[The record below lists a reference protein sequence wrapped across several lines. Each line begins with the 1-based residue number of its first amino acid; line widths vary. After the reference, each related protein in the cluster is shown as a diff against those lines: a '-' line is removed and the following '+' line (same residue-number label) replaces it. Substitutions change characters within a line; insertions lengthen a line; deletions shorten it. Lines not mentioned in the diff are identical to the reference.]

1 MLMYSKRSIN
11 GLSLLLSVVISLILI
26 SLQIVFFPQISPSPF
41 REWGKRS
48 DYVKVQLEI
57 NPIEEETQEENSIGS
72 QPIESETSTLLSTND
87 NISSDWYIEI
97 PSISLTADIKE
108 GTTKEVMN
116 SYVGHFEETNVTYGN
131 VGLAAHNRGY
141 PVNYFADLKE
151 VKIDDVIK
159 YHYQDFYCVYRV
171 ISQTIIS
178 DTDWTTL
185 KTTEENTI
193 TLITCVE
200 NEPEYRRCI
209 QAVEQ
214 K

>member
-72 QPIESETSTLLSTND
+72 QPIESETSTLLSTNE

-116 SYVGHFEETNVTYGN
+116 SYVGHFEETNLTYGN